1 MKLKMR
7 GKIMGLSITPI
18 ILLAVIIRLF
28 VIDRIADKGVGTT
41 LMIILASMFVFTV
54 VVVFLVGGSMLKA
67 FHASIAAL
75 EELADGNLKV
85 EVSERL
91 VKRHD
96 EIGQI
101 GRCIKKLQDKL
112 VTVVT
117 DIKGQCTVMEDSAEL
132 LKNRTGETVENISQ
146 VEKAIGDVATGAG
159 NQAEETQ
166 RATENV
172 VTIGNMI
179 SENLQDSEALT
190 MNATNMQ
197 NAGKAAMETFRTL
210 NETNQKTMESIQ
222 TIYEQTNT
230 TNASA
235 QKIQEAT
242 NLITSIAEETNLL
255 ALNASIEAAR
265 AGEHGRGFAVVASQI
280 QKLAEQSNASAG
292 QITDI
297 VDSLLK
303 DSAEAVETMQAVKD
317 VVQTQDRDMKE
328 TNAKLSEVLKG
339 IEDSFAMVN
348 KVTEQTEQMD
358 EARAN
363 VIDIVQSL
371 SAISQENA
379 ASSEETLASI
389 TVVND
394 VVHEISKQSAG
405 LKAVSDE
412 INKKLEVFR
421 L

>member
-7 GKIMGLSITPI
+7 GKIMGLSITPVL
-18 ILLAVIIRLF
+18 LLAVIIRLF
-28 VIDRIADKGVGTT
+28 VIERITDKDVATT
-41 LMIILASMFVFTV
+41 LMIILAAMFVFTV

-101 GRCIKKLQDKL
+101 GRSIQTLQDKL
-112 VTVVT
+112 LNIVTE
-117 DIKGQCTVMEDSAEL
+117 IKGQCAVMEESANL
-132 LKNRTGETVENISQ
+132 LKTRTGETVENMGQ
-146 VEKAIGDVATGAG
+146 VEKAIGDVAAGAG

-172 VTIGNMI
+172 VTMGNMI
-179 SENLQDSEALT
+179 TENLQDSEALT
-190 MNATNMQ
+190 ANATNMQ
-197 NAGKAAMETFRTL
+197 SAGKAAMATFRTL
-210 NETNQKTMESIQ
+210 NETNKKTMESIQ

-242 NLITSIAEETNLL
+242 NLITAIAEETNLL

-280 QKLAEQSNASAG
+280 QKLAEQCNASAG
-292 QITDI
+292 QITEI
-297 VDSLLK
+297 VDSLLA
-303 DSAEAVETMQAVKD
+303 DSAEAVETMQAVKE
-317 VVQTQDRDMKE
+317 VVQTQDQDMQE
-328 TNAKLSEVLKG
+328 TNVKLSEVLKG

-348 KVTEQTEQMD
+348 KVTDQTEQMD

-394 VVHEISKQSAG
+394 VVQEISKQSAE
-405 LKAVSDE
+405 LKAVADE
-412 INKKLEVFR
+412 INKKLEEFR

>member
-394 VVHEISKQSAG
+394 VVQEISKQFVG
-405 LKAVSDE
+405 LKTVSDE

>member
-18 ILLAVIIRLF
+18 ILLTVIIRLF
-28 VIDRIADKGVGTT
+28 VMDRIADKGVGTT

-85 EVSERL
+85 EVSEKL

-101 GRCIKKLQDKL
+101 GRCIKTLQDKL

-117 DIKGQCTVMEDSAEL
+117 DIKGQCTVMEDAAEL
-132 LKNRTGETVENISQ
+132 LKNRTGETVENMGQ
-146 VEKAIGDVATGAG
+146 VEKAIGDVAAGAG

-166 RATENV
+166 RANENV

-190 MNATNMQ
+190 TNATNMQ

-210 NETNQKTMESIQ
+210 NETNQKTMKSIQ

-317 VVQTQDRDMKE
+317 VVQTQDRDMQE
-328 TNAKLSEVLKG
+328 TNAKLSEVLNG

-371 SAISQENA
+371 SAVSQENA
-379 ASSEETLASI
+379 ASAEETLASI

-394 VVHEISKQSAG
+394 VVHEISKQSAD